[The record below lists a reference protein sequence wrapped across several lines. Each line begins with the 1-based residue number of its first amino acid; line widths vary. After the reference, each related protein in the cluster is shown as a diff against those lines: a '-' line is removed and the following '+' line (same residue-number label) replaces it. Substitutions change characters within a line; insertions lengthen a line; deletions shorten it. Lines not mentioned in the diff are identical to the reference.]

1 MTNKMFSGE
10 KLSQAGQKK
19 KKKQQRVGVKVGIKF
34 MKKTKPVKPYAYR
47 MLLSFNTSVTYNF
60 F

>member
-1 MTNKMFSGE
+1 MFSGE

-19 KKKQQRVGVKVGIKF
+19 KKKTAMSWCKSWYKVHE
-34 MKKTKPVKPYAYR
+34 KKTKPVKPYAYR

>member
-1 MTNKMFSGE
+1 MFSGE
-10 KLSQAGQKK
+10 KLSQAGQKKK